1 MSCISFNITVV
12 NVFTEI
18 LIYRLRSSFVK
29 GGKKAP
35 PINYYRTP
43 TVVMIEQHTHNHK
56 LLLFN
61 YHKRGGYMPHHWISL
76 STFWVYMQPAV
87 LMVS

>member
-35 PINYYRTP
+35 PPITELPFLVKTADRETY
-43 TVVMIEQHTHNHK
+43 
-56 LLLFN
+56 
-61 YHKRGGYMPHHWISL
+61 
-76 STFWVYMQPAV
+76 A
-87 LMVS
+87 